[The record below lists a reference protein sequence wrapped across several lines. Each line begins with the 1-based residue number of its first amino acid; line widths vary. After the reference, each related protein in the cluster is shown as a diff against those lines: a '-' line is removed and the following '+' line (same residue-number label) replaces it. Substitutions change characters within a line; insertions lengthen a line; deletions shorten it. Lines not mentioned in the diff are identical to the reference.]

1 MYIRV
6 TTIRVLEGEFDRF
19 LRFLQEAMHPA
30 TEMQPG
36 FRGGV
41 MISDRSANTIVTVSW
56 WNSQARMEAT
66 GRCEHL
72 PEQISRLVLYLAELP
87 RNRELP
93 TRRHNLRITS
103 GHVRKARRD

>member
-1 MYIRV
+1 
-6 TTIRVLEGEFDRF
+6 
-19 LRFLQEAMHPA
+19 MHPA

-87 RNRELP
+87 ETENYQLDA
-93 TRRHNLRITS
+93 IT
-103 GHVRKARRD
+103 